1 MKPKQ
6 KTQAS
11 DIILGIVLYLLLIFC
26 VMHFSAIMAANPD
39 INVLEAIWSVPKHIK
54 THPLTMVFDI
64 QAIGLATMIVC
75 IGVFYNWV
83 DIQNNKHDMAGEE
96 AGSAH
101 WETDYKKYNKKYT
114 SPFGK
119 TSNNGEDNMILS
131 QNLRLSMNGSKT
143 MLNNNILIIG
153 GSGSGKSRFE
163 VKPNLLQMN
172 CSFVVTDPKG
182 ELLETIGGALEKE
195 GYDIKVF
202 NTIQIQYS
210 NCYNPFFY
218 LHEDEDILTMVNTLI
233 LNTTPKGASG
243 GDPFWTKSET
253 ALLTAIAAYLY
264 HRCPIEDRNWANCI
278 RLIELASVDENNP
291 DAKST
296 LDYMFD
302 AFEKDM
308 QDACQAQGI
317 KYEPDLATRQ
327 YAIYKKAAGKTAKSI
342 LISAAVRLAHFQLSK
357 IAHLT
362 NTDNIDLTHIGDKKT
377 ALFCVVSASDTTFN
391 YLVSLMYTQLFN
403 ELYLHAQNEYGGAL
417 PIPVRFLL
425 DEFANIGTIPE
436 FDKKLATMRSY
447 RISCTIILQSLGQ
460 LKTMYKDEWE
470 VVMGNCDTKIFLG
483 GNDET
488 TTKYMSNLLGKATI
502 TSRSRGR
509 TTGGRGGGSL
519 NFNQT
524 GRDLLTQSE
533 VGLIDNRYEI
543 VIIRS
548 LSPFYDL
555 KYDYPKHPRYKLTGD
570 ADKKQMYPFREKFE
584 KKQKEAEQKKVE
596 LEDKEIKQK
605 SWRKKRDAQILVD
618 EKFAKASKAVPTES
632 SGGAPLFNPQDAEK
646 DFATYS
652 DREMK
657 IHDANLP
664 VSFDA
669 DYEFA
674 DGKEISDAEFLN
686 AASKVKMLAEESE
699 ELVVAEIPVG

>member
-1 MKPKQ
+1 MKPEK
-6 KTQAS
+6 KTTAS
-11 DIILGIVLYLLLIFC
+11 DIALGFVFYLILVFF
-26 VMHFSAIMAANPD
+26 VAHFSAIMAANPEMSPF
-39 INVLEAIWSVPKHIK
+39 EALGGVFTHVR

-64 QAIGLATMIVC
+64 KAIGMATLIAGMVAL
-75 IGVFYNWV
+75 YNYA
-83 DIQNNKHDMAGEE
+83 DRKMNKHDMAGKE

-101 WETDYKKYNKKYT
+101 WETDYKTYNKKYT

-119 TSNNGEDNMILS
+119 ASNDGEDNMILS

-143 MLNNNILIIG
+143 MLNNNVLIIG

-182 ELLETIGGALEKE
+182 ELLETIGGALEKK

-202 NTIQIQYS
+202 NTIQMQYS

-264 HRCPIEDRNWANCI
+264 HRCRIEDRNWANVI

-302 AFEKDM
+302 ALEKDM
-308 QDACQAQGI
+308 QDACQAQG
-317 KYEPDLATRQ
+317 KVYEPDLATRQ

-362 NTDNIDLTHIGDKKT
+362 NTDNIDLTHIGDHKT

-403 ELYLHAQNEYGGAL
+403 ELYMHAQNEHGGSL

-447 RISCTIILQSLGQ
+447 KISCTIILQSLGQ

-470 VVMGNCDTKIFLG
+470 SIMGNCDTKIFLG

-488 TTKYMSNLLGKATI
+488 TTKYLSNLLGKATI
-502 TSRSRGR
+502 TSKSRGR
-509 TTGGRGGGSL
+509 TMGGRGSSSM

-524 GRDLLTQSE
+524 GRDLLTQDE

-543 VIIRS
+543 VMIRS
-548 LSPFYDL
+548 LSPFYDR
-555 KYDYPKHPRYKLTGD
+555 KYDYPKHPMYKLTGD
-570 ADKKQMYPFREKFE
+570 ADKKQMYPFRQKFE
-584 KKQKEAEQKKVE
+584 QQQKEAEKKVVE
-596 LEDKEIKQK
+596 QEDKAIKEK
-605 SWRKKRDAQILVD
+605 SWRDKKQKRLEMDV
-618 EKFAKASKAVPTES
+618 EYGKASKAVPDKS
-632 SGGAPLFNPQDAEK
+632 SGGAPLFKPQDAAT
-646 DFATYS
+646 DFA
-652 DREMK
+652 EKANNGMK
-657 IHDANLP
+657 LYDANLP

-674 DGKEISDAEFLN
+674 DGKQISDEEFLN
-686 AASKVKMLAEESE
+686 AASKVKMLAEENE
-699 ELVVAEIPVG
+699 AFVDAVIFTT